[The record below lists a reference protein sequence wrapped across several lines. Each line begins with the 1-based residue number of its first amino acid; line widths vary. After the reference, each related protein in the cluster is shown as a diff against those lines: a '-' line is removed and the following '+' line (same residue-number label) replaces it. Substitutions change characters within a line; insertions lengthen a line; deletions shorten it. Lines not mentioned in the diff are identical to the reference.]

1 MQSITEK
8 EKSLWDTVAMPQASD
23 WQLLSDNP
31 SVLIELNTVLINAL
45 HFAKSG
51 TDVTF
56 GEVAEQIFPALAV
69 IDKKY
74 PDSGVTDS
82 EGYLTVARFFAI
94 NYSPAIYDFLRY
106 YGAEP

>member
-8 EKSLWDTVAMPQASD
+8 ERGLRDTVAMPQASD

-56 GEVAEQIFPALAV
+56 GEVAEQIFPALAL
-69 IDKKY
+69 IDQKY
-74 PDSGVTDS
+74 PDNGVTDS

-106 YGAEP
+106 YGAES